1 MQDKTRQTDDAPA
14 SSRLTLPDMLRAVAM
29 ACGCPDPATDAA
41 VTVKQ
46 LLGEH
51 PEDHV
56 VWVLQEWLRGRIEA
70 YDPLTLQLVLSPRN
84 HPAIHASWDYLA
96 GAIPSGGASVTFGK
110 LPARLPLYGTFSFT
124 PDGVWRF
131 TLHSQDRPV
140 FRRITSDR
148 PVTFSIPCVK
158 QGGLSAVEEASSLFL
173 RIEREDGV
181 GFVASAEYDGVP
193 IFGVNA
199 AIHDLAQDCLCA
211 GVFGRDILSPR
222 GRRLWENALAWF
234 FSKLFTR
241 RLPRRMED
249 LATLGSPENLVL
261 HQARSAIAAR
271 LSTVIF
277 DRDRVM
283 ETITAFPADPKK
295 LFPEVEAIQIGSQV
309 LSPVHPHPNVS
320 AEPLEAEQ
328 AGECEVV
335 AEVPR
340 DIYALMAEKLPEL
353 LPRSMLPRMCEEL
366 LGTKLI
372 GKSTLEKLD
381 MKKVGPPSVEIGGRV
396 HYRRDEFIR
405 WFRGRN
411 AGKGERSLED
421 GDKGEG

>member
-1 MQDKTRQTDDAPA
+1 MPDETRVTDDATA

-29 ACGCPDPATDAA
+29 ACGCPDPASGAA

-46 LLGEH
+46 LLEEH

-70 YDPLTLQLVLSPRN
+70 YDPLTLQLVLSPRS
-84 HPAIHASWDYLA
+84 HPAIHASWDYVA
-96 GAIPSGGASVTFGK
+96 GAIPSGGASIAFGK
-110 LPARLPLYGTFSFT
+110 LPARLPLYGAFSFT
-124 PDGVWRF
+124 PDGAWRF

-148 PVTFSIPCVK
+148 PVAFSIPCVK
-158 QGGLSAVEEASSLFL
+158 QGGISGVEETSSLFL
-173 RIEREDGV
+173 RVEREDGV
-181 GFVASAEYDGVP
+181 GLVASAEYDGVP

-222 GRRLWENALAWF
+222 DRRLWENALAWF
-234 FSKLFTR
+234 FSKVFTR

-249 LATLGSPENLVL
+249 LAALGSPESLVL
-261 HQARSAIAAR
+261 HRARSAIAAR

-283 ETITAFPADPKK
+283 ETITAFPADPKE
-295 LFPEVEAIQIGSQV
+295 LFPEVEAIQLDPPV
-309 LSPVHPHPNVS
+309 RLSAQPHS
-320 AEPLEAEQ
+320 EAGAESLDAEQ
-328 AGECEVV
+328 AEECEVA
-335 AEVPR
+335 AEKSQ
-340 DIYALMAEKLPEL
+340 DIYSLMAEKLPEL
-353 LPRSMLPRMCEEL
+353 LPRSALPKMCEAL

-381 MKKVGPPSVEIGGRV
+381 MEKAGPPSVNIRGRI
-396 HYRRDEFIR
+396 HYRKGEFIL
-405 WFRGRN
+405 WFREWSVGRWC
-411 AGKGERSLED
+411 D
-421 GDKGEG
+421 GQP